1 VTPSPD
7 VRLWEALDRLVASSR
22 VVIDRPTG
30 SRHPRYPD
38 AVYPLDYGF
47 LEGTTAADGNGVDV
61 WIGSADKREVAA
73 IACTFD
79 FVKRD
84 LELKI
89 LLACTEREAERIL
102 EFHNT
107 ENMQVAYLIRRPSF
121 SGTGDPGGCR
131 Q

>member
-1 VTPSPD
+1 VTPDPD
-7 VRLWEALDRLVASSR
+7 VRLWKALDQIVASSR
-22 VVIDRPTG
+22 VVIDRPAG
-30 SRHPRYPD
+30 SRHPQFPD

-47 LEGTTAADGNGVDV
+47 LDGTTAADGSGIDV
-61 WIGSADKREVAA
+61 WVGSMGKREVAA

-79 FVKRD
+79 FLKRD

-107 ENMQVAYLIRRPSF
+107 GKVQVAYLIRRPRS
-121 SGTGDPGGCR
+121 SGAADKGVDQR
-131 Q
+131 

>member
-1 VTPSPD
+1 MTPSPD

-22 VVIDRPTG
+22 VVVDRPAG
-30 SRHPRYPD
+30 SRHPRFPD

-47 LEGTTAADGNGVDV
+47 LEATTAADGNGIDV
-61 WIGSADKREVAA
+61 WIGSAEEREVAA

-79 FVKRD
+79 FLKRD

-89 LLACTEREAERIL
+89 LLACTEKEAERIL

-107 ENMQVAYLIRRPSF
+107 ENMQVAYLIRRPSL
-121 SGTGDPGGCR
+121 SGRGVAEGCR